1 MIILCDM
8 DGVVA
13 NFVDPVL
20 EMYNNDYNDNL
31 TAKDITQHG
40 MHECVKPECGRSIFK
55 YFHTRGLFSG
65 LPVIEGA
72 KGGIAILRAL
82 GHEVV
87 FVTKPVGHSLSCVA
101 EKQSWVDKHF
111 PDIGSDNMVFTG
123 QKHRVIGDV
132 LVDDLPTNLEH
143 FMGCRILLDQPW
155 NQGCNPAEIKAIRLL
170 GWESIVAHITESY

>member
-1 MIILCDM
+1 MIILSDL
-8 DGVVA
+8 DGVCA

-20 EMYNNDYNDNL
+20 AMYNNDYNDNL

-55 YFHTRGLFSG
+55 YFHTRGLFSN
-65 LPVIEGA
+65 LPLIEGA
-72 KGGIAILRAL
+72 KAGITLLRDF

-111 PDIGSDNMVFTG
+111 PEIGSDNMVFTG
-123 QKHRVIGDV
+123 QKHRVIGNC
-132 LVDDLPTNLEH
+132 LIDDLASNHQYFQGT
-143 FMGCRILLDQPW
+143 RILFDQPW
-155 NQGCNPAEIKAIRLL
+155 NQEIDVDIDIDYRAWS
-170 GWESIVAHITESY
+170 WEHIVDYIADLS